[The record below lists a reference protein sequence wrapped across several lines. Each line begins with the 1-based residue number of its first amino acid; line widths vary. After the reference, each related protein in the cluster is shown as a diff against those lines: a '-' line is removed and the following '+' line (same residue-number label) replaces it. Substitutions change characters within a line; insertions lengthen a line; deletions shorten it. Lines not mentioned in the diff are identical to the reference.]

1 MIREGSIR
9 RNAVAEIISTDR
21 PRRKRDER
29 ERRDDACTHDRERG
43 ATRQREKKN
52 SLAEEKKGARERE
65 KERNERRRS
74 RRVIGQTSRYF
85 RTSLDRTDARV
96 RRGRRTT
103 GEGEAA
109 MNFALPEDEVTEERG
124 GARERSAMHSG
135 KK

>member
-1 MIREGSIR
+1 MIEKEGR
-9 RNAVAEIISTDR
+9 RGSE
-21 PRRKRDER
+21 RKKIPS
-29 ERRDDACTHDRERG
+29 
-43 ATRQREKKN
+43 QKK
-52 SLAEEKKGARERE
+52 KKERE
-65 KERNERRRS
+65 KERKRNERRRS

-96 RRGRRTT
+96 RRRRRTT